1 MAEQLSNVTVVF
13 IIAGSILTFILLFIF
28 AKRQIMRFA
37 LRSRRG
43 PHVPIGHGAKKSLK
57 REIHRRI
64 DVIPKIA
71 YEPRMISETDSQYI
85 LPPGSHL
92 PPFYCR
98 LKAVDDVKLLEAEIT
113 KQDNSLHRHPTENL
127 RAYLLNTLAIPL
139 NGLGQRMVHQYCDL
153 YEHARHDPSEFGDEE
168 YQAYHRLLLKL
179 IDAARMLKSYSNTKS
194 SPNRTPARKN
204 QDKCRQLLE
213 AKLKE
218 KKFVEEENSNIS
230 NMVTPNLTDNNETS
244 V

>member
-1 MAEQLSNVTVVF
+1 MAEQLSNVTVVI

-64 DVIPKIA
+64 DLIPKIA

-113 KQDNSLHRHPTENL
+113 KQDSCLHRHPTDNL

-230 NMVTPNLTDNNETS
+230 NMVTPIDNNETS

>member
-1 MAEQLSNVTVVF
+1 MTQELTGVTVV
-13 IIAGSILTFILLFIF
+13 IIVSIGILILIMLFIF

-43 PHVPIGHGAKKSLK
+43 PHIPIGHGAKKSLK
-57 REIHRRI
+57 KEIHRRI
-64 DVIPKIA
+64 DAIPKIV
-71 YEPRMISETDSQYI
+71 YEPRMINENDSQYI
-85 LPPGSHL
+85 MPPDNHL

-98 LKAVDDVKLLEAEIT
+98 LKAMDDVKLLEQEIT
-113 KQDNSLHRHPTENL
+113 RQDPCLHRHPTENL
-127 RAYLLNTLAIPL
+127 RAYLLTTLAAPL
-139 NGLGQRMVHQYCDL
+139 NGMGQRMVHQFCDL

-168 YQAYHRLLLKL
+168 YQVFHRLLLKL
-179 IDAARMLKSYSNTKS
+179 IDAARLLKSYSNSRKS
-194 SPNRTPARKN
+194 SPNRTPVKKS

-218 KKFVEEENSNIS
+218 KREDES
-230 NMVTPNLTDNNETS
+230 PPLPPPPDNTETT

>member
-1 MAEQLSNVTVVF
+1 MAEELSGVTVVI
-13 IIAGSILTFILLFIF
+13 IIAGGILTFILLFIF

-43 PHVPIGHGAKKSLK
+43 PHIPVGHGAKKSLK

-64 DVIPKIA
+64 DVIPKIV
-71 YEPRMISETDSQYI
+71 YEPKLINDNDSRYI

-98 LKAVDDVKLLEAEIT
+98 LKAVDDVKLLEQEIT
-113 KQDNSLHRHPTENL
+113 KQDPCLHRHPTENL
-127 RAYLLNTLAIPL
+127 RAYLLTTLAAPL
-139 NGLGQRMVHQYCDL
+139 NGMGQRMVHQFCDL

-168 YQAYHRLLLKL
+168 YQVFHRLLLKL
-179 IDAARMLKSYSNTKS
+179 IDAARMLRSYSNSRKS
-194 SPNRTPARKN
+194 SPNKTPIKKN
-204 QDKCRQLLE
+204 PDKCRQLLE

-218 KKFVEEENSNIS
+218 KREDESPPV
-230 NMVTPNLTDNNETS
+230 PAPPDDNETS